1 VIFKDFF
8 VGVKPLLRH
17 EHLSMCRCQ

>member
-1 VIFKDFF
+1 MIFKDFF
-8 VGVKPLLRH
+8 LGMKLLLRH

>member
-1 VIFKDFF
+1 MIFKDFF
-8 VGVKPLLRH
+8 VSVKLLLRH